1 MNNQLDDLDRKML
14 NLLSTN
20 GRISIKDLSKSL
32 GISSPAV
39 KKRYDRLFEEGII
52 EGTTVKVNLKKVGLN
67 LSFFSMVK
75 VSDANYSV
83 EISKELMKLD
93 EIFSVDII
101 TGEYDLIFKGG
112 VQDQDRLFDLI
123 NRVQSIPHIERLFTM
138 IILKSLGN
146 KIFHL

>member
-1 MNNQLDDLDRKML
+1 MNNRLDDLDKKML

-32 GISSPAV
+32 GISPPAA
-39 KKRYDRLFEEGII
+39 KKRYDRLFKDGYI
-52 EGTTVKVNLKKVGLN
+52 EGVTVTINLKKVGFN
-67 LSFFSMVK
+67 LSFLSMVK
-75 VSDANYSV
+75 VSDANYSI
-83 EISKELMKLD
+83 EISKELIKFD
-93 EIFSVDII
+93 EVLSVDII
-101 TGEYDLIFKGG
+101 TGEYDLIFRGA

-123 NRVQSIPHIERLFTM
+123 TKVQSIPHVERLFTM